1 MSEAASAIKT
11 SAAGPQTSPEEPRE
25 AARPSSAPPPVA
37 MDVRGLS
44 KRFLLTGAASK
55 EGGLFQRIKG
65 KEFWAVKNVS
75 FTLRRGERL
84 GLIGRNGAGKSTLL
98 KLLSRVLVPTEG
110 EADIFGRATSLL
122 EVGTGF
128 NPDLT
133 GLQNIHLNAALH
145 GLTREEIDARL
156 DEIVDFSEVGRFIHE
171 QVKFYSSGMRSRLGF
186 AVAAHLDPDILMLDE
201 VLAVG
206 DMAFQ
211 RKCLHRMKELTG
223 EGRTLIF
230 VTHGMESV
238 ARFCNRCIWLHEGS
252 IRADGPVEDVTAAYV
267 DAAGVTA
274 RVERKREEEAET
286 PAKPKPVSEAEGDAE
301 LISASVVDAEM
312 EQKSILGLDQK
323 VGIRYKFKVYK
334 KALYVPSIALYD
346 PDDQLL
352 FWAIPGTN
360 SADAHRLDE
369 GEYEAV
375 VWLPSHFLN
384 IGRYS
389 VTLAVVGPDHS
400 PMERYIFSVK
410 GLSFHMVEPPYEVE
424 SARGVMPRKFPGG
437 LRPVLDWSFAPTNET
452 NAQESTEQ

>member
-1 MSEAASAIKT
+1 MSEAAMAIKST
-11 SAAGPQTSPEEPRE
+11 TEEAE
-25 AARPSSAPPPVA
+25 AVRVNELGDQQHRSDLPPVA
-37 MDVRGLS
+37 IDVRGLS
-44 KRFLLTGAASK
+44 KRFLLTGARENS
-55 EGGLFQRIKG
+55 GGLFEKIKG
-65 KEFWAVKNVS
+65 KEFWAVKNAS

-110 EADIFGRATSLL
+110 EADIYGRATSLL

-128 NPDLT
+128 NPELT

-145 GLTREEIDARL
+145 GLTREQIDARL
-156 DEIVDFSEVGRFIHE
+156 DEIVDFSEIGRFVHE
-171 QVKFYSSGMRSRLGF
+171 QVKYYSTGMRSRLGF
-186 AVAAHLDPDILMLDE
+186 SVAAHLEPDILMLDE

-211 RKCLHRMKELTG
+211 RKCLQRMKDLTG

-252 IRADGPVEDVTAAYV
+252 VRADGPVEDVTAAYV

-274 RVERKREEEAET
+274 RLERKRRDAQSPQKDKKST
-286 PAKPKPVSEAEGDAE
+286 AEGDAE
-301 LISASVVDAEM
+301 LISASVVDDKM
-312 EQKSILGLDQK
+312 EPKSILGLDQK
-323 VGIRYKFKVYK
+323 VGIRYKFSVYQ
-334 KALYVPSIALYD
+334 KALYVPSVALYD

-352 FWAIPGTN
+352 FWAVPKSRSIE
-360 SADAHRLDE
+360 AHRLEE

-389 VTLAVVGPDHS
+389 VTLAIVGPDHS
-400 PMERYIFSVK
+400 PIQRYVLSEK

-424 SARGVMPRKFPGG
+424 SARGVLPRKFPGG
-437 LRPVLDWSFAPTNET
+437 LRPVLDWSVTPVDNIKKDDGA
-452 NAQESTEQ
+452 A